1 VPTDSNGNRPSG
13 DGAVSTFEVTMADNG
28 PLGLYNFAIFDNPTE
43 SPFAVH
49 GSLVDTGD
57 ANKGVGTPL
66 TVAVFDKGLAPAS
79 YEGIL
84 EGSANP
90 APFMSVTLS
99 NGRET
104 TTHTFDDDVTMN
116 PASSTW
122 SWGSR

>member
-28 PLGLYNFAIFDNPTE
+28 PLGLSNFAVFDNPTK

-49 GSLVDTGD
+49 RSRVDTSD
-57 ANKGVGTPL
+57 ANKGLGTPL

-79 YEGIL
+79 YEAIL
-84 EGSANP
+84 EGFANP
-90 APFMSVTLS
+90 APFKLVTLS
-99 NGRET
+99 NCIET
-104 TTHTFDDDVTMN
+104 TTHTFDDDGTLS
-116 PASSTW
+116 PASNTW